1 MVTKQVLNF
10 ESYIDKIEQ
19 VNPLFQKAK
28 VRVLYTGANRNY
40 SYFSKEAVEKAIKT
54 LANVPVVGEYLEEEK
69 DFGGHGVSIEF
80 EDDMPKMVLNTRP
93 YGVVGEN
100 FTYDWEE
107 VEESDGT
114 INEYL
119 VVDGVYLWSG
129 RYDELNTFSKNNS
142 MSQSMEIMPLKT
154 YQKEIDGHEYTVVED
169 FLFSALCIL
178 GTEVDPAFQSS
189 SITTYSLNKDDF
201 KKDFLEMVSEL
212 KFSLEKGGE
221 EVSENEKD
229 YEKTAIEEIKEKQ
242 FEEESINSAEPE
254 SETESGEDNEVLDTG
269 DDGGE
274 TDPIEG
280 DGDGGEEPEPEPEPE
295 PEVDT
300 SELQNLVDSSNYNSD
315 DYTDESYTAYSE
327 ALSQANDVLSNADAT
342 QEDVDEALQALQNA
356 INGLED
362 KPQIN
367 KDELQ
372 SAIANAEKYDSKDY
386 TEESFS
392 LLEHALDRARMFL
405 SSDSSTQEQID
416 DAKNA
421 LQLAVEGLEAK
432 GDKTALQSLVDVA
445 KEYTSEGYTEES
457 FASLQSQITSAQA
470 VLDNTNATQQQVDE
484 AQSNLQSAIDGL
496 EERPKANKTA
506 LQSAVD
512 GAKEYSKDKYTEESF
527 KALQE
532 AIRFAE
538 EVLDEEYAEQSKV
551 DSAKSDLDKAISALE
566 EKTVENPDDDDST
579 AEDVAQL
586 KRKWED
592 KEEYYQLKLQTADE
606 ELQELRQYKRSRE
619 EEDLKKLFAGKLT
632 DNVLDKIFSA
642 MKDST
647 LEDIEKELYV
657 EIGKM
662 NFSLET
668 EVKNTNKIVLPS
680 KDEKAKN
687 DSPYSALEVYLNKQ

>member
-1 MVTKQVLNF
+1 
-10 ESYIDKIEQ
+10 
-19 VNPLFQKAK
+19 
-28 VRVLYTGANRNY
+28 
-40 SYFSKEAVEKAIKT
+40 
-54 LANVPVVGEYLEEEK
+54 
-69 DFGGHGVSIEF
+69 
-80 EDDMPKMVLNTRP
+80 
-93 YGVVGEN
+93 
-100 FTYDWEE
+100 
-107 VEESDGT
+107 
-114 INEYL
+114 
-119 VVDGVYLWSG
+119 
-129 RYDELNTFSKNNS
+129 
-142 MSQSMEIMPLKT
+142 
-154 YQKEIDGHEYTVVED
+154 
-169 FLFSALCIL
+169 
-178 GTEVDPAFQSS
+178 
-189 SITTYSLNKDDF
+189 
-201 KKDFLEMVSEL
+201 
-212 KFSLEKGGE
+212 
-221 EVSENEKD
+221 
-229 YEKTAIEEIKEKQ
+229 
-242 FEEESINSAEPE
+242 
-254 SETESGEDNEVLDTG
+254 
-269 DDGGE
+269 
-274 TDPIEG
+274 
-280 DGDGGEEPEPEPEPE
+280 
-295 PEVDT
+295 
-300 SELQNLVDSSNYNSD
+300 
-315 DYTDESYTAYSE
+315 
-327 ALSQANDVLSNADAT
+327 DVLSNADAT
-342 QEDVDEALQALQNA
+342 QEDVNEALLALQNA

-367 KDELQ
+367 KDEIQ

-392 LLEHALDRARMFL
+392 NLSQALSNARSVM
-405 SSDSSTQEQID
+405 SNEEATQQQVDE
-416 DAKNA
+416 AKNA
-421 LQLAVEGLEAK
+421 LQSAVEGLEAK
-432 GDKTALQSLVDVA
+432 GDKTALQSLVDIA

-457 FASLQSQITSAQA
+457 FANLQSQITSAQA

-496 EERPKANKTA
+496 EERPKADKTA

-592 KEEYYQLKLQTADE
+592 KEEYYQLKLQTDE
-606 ELQELRQYKRSRE
+606 KEVKELRQDKRSRE
-619 EEDLKKLFAGKLT
+619 EEDLKKLFAGKLN
-632 DNVLDKIFSA
+632 DNVLDKNFSA

-680 KDEKAKN
+680 KDEK
-687 DSPYSALEVYLNKQ
+687 